1 MSYKEALRDMIPV
14 TKTKEYYI
22 YHPSCHICGESVS
35 VLAYRPNLRY
45 TCNTCKMIM
54 IDKRLEEDSKALEEK
69 RKRLKR
75 AIKRISRVAQI
86 ADYKKAIEIIKKY
99 MDRKGWFQSTEEIM
113 AALELVKNNYRIHH
127 QVKVGIYHVDFVIKS
142 LEVVL
147 EIDGILYHPKDLK
160 SRNKSMRRDEF
171 IKYKFGNDWEVIHID
186 DVCINTDITKLST
199 AIDEVLK
206 KRKCSH

>member
-86 ADYKKAIEIIKKY
+86 ADYKKAIEIIKNIWTGKGGFKV
-99 MDRKGWFQSTEEIM
+99 RK
-113 AALELVKNNYRIHH
+113 
-127 QVKVGIYHVDFVIKS
+127 
-142 LEVVL
+142 
-147 EIDGILYHPKDLK
+147 
-160 SRNKSMRRDEF
+160 
-171 IKYKFGNDWEVIHID
+171 
-186 DVCINTDITKLST
+186 KLWQH
-199 AIDEVLK
+199 LNW
-206 KRKCSH
+206 